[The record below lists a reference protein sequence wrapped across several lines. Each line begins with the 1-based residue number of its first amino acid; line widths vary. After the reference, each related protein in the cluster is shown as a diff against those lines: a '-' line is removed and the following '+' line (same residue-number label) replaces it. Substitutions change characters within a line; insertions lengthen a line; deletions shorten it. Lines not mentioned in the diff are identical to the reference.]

1 MTDPIKLRAWLC
13 LKTAPGLR
21 GKDIFRLLEQ
31 WPQPQ
36 EFIGNPEHPVYQ
48 SKDWDEQTLRH
59 MAEGKLPP
67 NYPQVSKLVELY
79 EIGLLCYSDPDY
91 PLGLKEIYSPPVI
104 LYYRGDLIKAL
115 KQICLAV
122 VGTRK
127 PTAYGREMCAKTI
140 ALACRNDVTI
150 ISGLAMGIDT
160 VAHLTA
166 LEQHSGTIAVLA
178 AGVDS
183 IYPPQN
189 RELAKQIVAHGALV
203 SEYEPGSRLEKWNFP
218 ARNRIVSALAQAV
231 YVVEGPLSSGA
242 LLTAKFAIE
251 QDRELMALPG
261 EISHPNAQ
269 GPNYLIKS
277 GARLVSCPE
286 DVLEALGIETQPD
299 QQLQIM
305 PELSESE
312 QGVWDIFQS
321 EQRELSFDD
330 LLLKTGLSFGKLSII
345 LLNLELKGCIGKASG
360 NSFVAR

>member
-13 LKTAPGLR
+13 LKTAPGLK
-21 GKDIFRLLEQ
+21 GKDALRLLDQ
-31 WPQPQ
+31 WPQPMDY
-36 EFIGNPEHPVYQ
+36 IGNPEHPIYLSREV
-48 SKDWDEQTLRH
+48 DERALKH
-59 MAEGKLPP
+59 MAEGVLPP
-67 NYPQVSKLVELY
+67 NYPQISKLVELY
-79 EIGLLCYSDPDY
+79 DIELLCYTDRDY
-91 PLGLKEIYSPPVI
+91 PQGLKEIYSPPVI
-104 LYYRGDLIKAL
+104 LYYRGDLIGAL

-127 PTAYGREMCAKTI
+127 PTAYGREMCSKTI
-140 ALACRNDVTI
+140 LPACRNDVTI

-166 LEQHSGTIAVLA
+166 LEHHSQTIAVLA

-183 IYPPQN
+183 VYPPQN
-189 RELAKQIVAHGALV
+189 RDLARQIAAQGALV
-203 SEYEPGSRLEKWNFP
+203 SEYEPGSKLEKWNFP

-251 QDRELMALPG
+251 QDRELLALPG

-286 DVLEALGIETQPD
+286 DVLEALGIESQTD
-299 QQLQIM
+299 QQMQIM

-330 LLLKTGLSFGKLSII
+330 LILKTGLSFGKLSII

-360 NSFVAR
+360 NSFVLR